1 LAPPPGFNGLDD
13 GDVLFEDLVDV
24 GEALIEVSQV
34 FLDADEEE
42 IDEALHQVD
51 LNRVLYGTGDS
62 YVK

>member
-1 LAPPPGFNGLDD
+1 
-13 GDVLFEDLVDV
+13 VLFRDLVDV

-51 LNRVLYGTGDS
+51 LNRVLYGTGDEH
-62 YVK
+62 VK